1 MKDKDKNEGKELQIF
16 NNPEFGEVRTVNIDG
31 EPWLVGKDV
40 ATALG
45 YVDTF
50 GALKKHVDDED
61 KQNCQNDSFESP
73 RGMTI
78 INESGLY
85 SLVLSS
91 KLPTAK
97 KFKRWVTSEVLPTIR
112 KTGAY
117 ATDDTLEKML
127 ASPDFGIKL
136 LTELKSEQ
144 EKRKAA
150 EATIEEQKPKVLFA
164 QAVETSKTS
173 ILIGE
178 LAKLIKQNGVDIGQ
192 NRLFAWMREN
202 GYIVKGGTQKNMPTQ
217 KSMKLG
223 IMEIK
228 ERTINN
234 PDGSVRLTKTPK
246 ITGKGQTYFVNKFLR
261 YGDGE
266 TA

>member
-1 MKDKDKNEGKELQIF
+1 MNEMQVFQNK
-16 NNPEFGEVRTVNIDG
+16 EFGNVRTVMIDN

-40 ATALG
+40 AVALG
-45 YVDTF
+45 YSD
-50 GALKKHVDDED
+50 ANHAILDHVDDD
-61 KQNCQNDSFESP
+61 DRVNSKTQGQNAPELGQ
-73 RGMTI
+73 RGGWL

-85 SLVLSS
+85 ALCLSS
-91 KLPTAK
+91 KLPSAK
-97 KFKRWVTSEVLPTIR
+97 KFKHWVTAEVLPTIR
-112 KTGAY
+112 KHGAY
-117 ATDDTLEKML
+117 ATGDTLEKML

-202 GYIVKGGTQKNMPTQ
+202 GYIIKGGTQKNMPTQ

-228 ERTINN
+228 ERTISN

-246 ITGKGQTYFVNKFLR
+246 VTGKGQTYFVNKFLSK
-261 YGDGE
+261 DSKE
-266 TA
+266 A